1 MATGFTEDDFV
12 PLDELVEQ
20 LSNSCKAAASVFEDL
35 SDDLQAI
42 HRLLERLIKQANNPD
57 SLLIQRCQDRR
68 KDWLH
73 ILESLTYALCELQ
86 EHISTYYEVGPDIWL
101 QADDAQR
108 QFENLRSEVM
118 VGYDAVDTFVDSL
131 GLSPLGRKDF
141 TLGQIEKLL
150 VQAAREERAGTADH
164 GVLRA
169 YNGGFGGGGFYGINR
184 YLKRKGINDAEIK
197 RHDAR
202 TKQLLIWVVDNEPAL
217 TDLMVRESMVAGDE
231 KENMKATKNE
241 KREETEN
248 VEDTAESTER
258 MENTKKTSASKH
270 QESRENEDDKEE
282 DELEVTTVLVERH
295 RPSTASRRSSVAT
308 SAPSLVETDPE
319 DGESEW
325 ELV

>member
-42 HRLLERLIKQANNPD
+42 HRHLEHLIKQASNPD

-108 QFENLRSEVM
+108 QFDNLRSEVV

-150 VQAAREERAGTADH
+150 VEAVREERAGTADY

-169 YNGGFGGGGFYGINR
+169 YNGGYGGGGFSEISR
-184 YLKRKGINDAEIK
+184 YLKREGIDSAEIA

-217 TDLMVRESMVAGDE
+217 TDLMVHESMVTGNE
-231 KENMKATKNE
+231 KENVEATKDGKN
-241 KREETEN
+241 EETEKI
-248 VEDTAESTER
+248 EDTAKSTESTE
-258 MENTKKTSASKH
+258 NTTKVSPPSYE
-270 QESRENEDDKEE
+270 ESRENEDDKKE
-282 DELEVTTVLVERH
+282 DELEMTTVLVERH

-319 DGESEW
+319 DEESEW